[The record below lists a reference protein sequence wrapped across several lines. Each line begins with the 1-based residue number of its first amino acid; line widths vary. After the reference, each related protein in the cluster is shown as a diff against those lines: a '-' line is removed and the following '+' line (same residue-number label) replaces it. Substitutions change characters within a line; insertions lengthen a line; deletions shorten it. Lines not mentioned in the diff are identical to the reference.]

1 MLVHMT
7 WSHVRRFYA
16 GLLSIAGRSA
26 RGRGRA
32 LLRLRPRCR
41 EQLLLGGLG
50 VDDAEHVVHSGGD
63 VVRRRQAAPFL
74 HLQQHSK
81 HAVVKAP
88 AGCSCTDEASERCTC
103 AMAHGPWPE
112 PGWLLH
118 ASGTR
123 RGGNLR
129 VPEETRPPTTARARG
144 HKLRHSA
151 QCRTAVAKKNTRRGR
166 QQHVRCLPAA

>member
-1 MLVHMT
+1 MWKWTAGELIVTDRTLNQTSWQHAEHTLTHLLKRYEKSSQKYKDQTTQGVSPDPAKTPMLVHMT

-32 LLRLRPRCR
+32 LLRPRCR

-74 HLQQHSK
+74 HLQQHSNSK

-88 AGCSCTDEASERCTC
+88 AGCSCTD
-103 AMAHGPWPE
+103 
-112 PGWLLH
+112 
-118 ASGTR
+118 
-123 RGGNLR
+123 
-129 VPEETRPPTTARARG
+129 
-144 HKLRHSA
+144 
-151 QCRTAVAKKNTRRGR
+151 
-166 QQHVRCLPAA
+166 